1 MNLPTRGQ
9 YNSLYNECNLG
20 FALDPWTNKYKV
32 ICYFWYIDD
41 FHSVHK
47 GSEVFTLGT
56 STAWRATAEPA
67 PYLTAIKSSACVEGA
82 IYWFIDSKRCEPKP
96 ESIILSFSLV
106 ILESVLVSRDVQ
118 SLLETRSALRQLFR
132 SEALSVMGGISSMT
146 VDRKLSTVQFFVW
159 AFALVGDVEVSL
171 DLVVYLVWVIDF

>member
-106 ILESVLVSRDVQ
+106 
-118 SLLETRSALRQLFR
+118 
-132 SEALSVMGGISSMT
+132 
-146 VDRKLSTVQFFVW
+146 
-159 AFALVGDVEVSL
+159 VEPGHC
-171 DLVVYLVWVIDF
+171 